1 MEHAPKR
8 HMRGRKIFPKT
19 SAIRNEKTKR
29 PETFASGPDFFLRKT
44 LPETAMLPA
53 PQKIMLTSLKPAAST
68 RCDFLSAQ
76 FHFPPRLRQK
86 RGNAQEGVFQS
97 GGQHLQVSH
106 QTRPPVRVIASPSLH
121 RRPQST
127 SCFQTRFRR
136 NNERCVNFEGFYA
149 EVNNLLILSELT
161 G

>member
-1 MEHAPKR
+1 LEHAPKR
-8 HMRGRKIFPKT
+8 HSRSRKIFPKT
-19 SAIRNEKTKR
+19 SVIRNQKTKR
-29 PETFASGPDFFLRKT
+29 PETFASGLDFFLRKT

-53 PQKIMLTSLKPAAST
+53 PQKIMLTALKPAAST

-76 FHFPPRLRQK
+76 LHFPPRLRQK

-97 GGQHLQVSH
+97 GGQHLQVPH
-106 QTRPPVRVIASPSLH
+106 QTRPPVRGIASPSQHCRLPGA
-121 RRPQST
+121 R
-127 SCFQTRFRR
+127 CFQIRFRR

-161 G
+161 E